1 MEQPPIPTTTLTSS
15 DIVRELRSHLE
26 NDDTFFG
33 ERLMMLGEPLAP
45 ISGPLLIA
53 LDGAGAVVAIA
64 PLEAMNRS
72 TAARLAEEMDIL
84 RHSSPS
90 ELQRRVG
97 APAEEGWIET
107 RHASWTGAPPQRI
120 NDLQRLIA
128 IVPQAPSVASWRVLR
143 EELGA
148 QLEDLYIYRGGGL
161 HLIPPLPLEPET
173 LSPRRTRDRSITNLH
188 GGRSPMTWLGILAL
202 VLGAGLILLGVAA
215 ALFNEDAAEPQQ
227 TFIQAPIRTVVSGV
241 EATATFTNWSGQ
253 QRIVRVGDNRL
264 LVLFMG
270 SRGLEI
276 VADER
281 NQGRTWR
288 SAERVPGI
296 SADSFSVAADDKG
309 RLHLALSDEGV
320 LQYVRL
326 ERSSTGWV
334 PGKILDL
341 SDAATEVVNIVW
353 DAPSETPHILWAED
367 SSSGERPYWAAVSP
381 SDGAPTVTEERPFAP
396 AGGEASVL
404 AALGSLGDGRLIATY
419 RNANDAAWYSRI
431 GAPDKA
437 GEFSWEPEEA
447 LPMEG
452 FAGAVS
458 LAIGEDKV
466 AHLVLRDDTNTR
478 ITYFRRQDPGGW
490 SGGEIAVDATSS
502 AEIDL
507 PTLAAD
513 TTSRLVYVFFMNS
526 AEEGATPQVA
536 IRDPATRWEGP
547 DAIAGRGEIG
557 RRGAAHPTT
566 MGRSEGQPIVIW
578 TTQGARPE
586 IQSARISAP

>member
-1 MEQPPIPTTTLTSS
+1 MEQPPLPTTTSTSS
-15 DIVRELRSHLE
+15 DIVRELRGHLE
-26 NDDTFFG
+26 NDDAFFG

-45 ISGPLLIA
+45 IGGPLLIA
-53 LDGAGAVVAIA
+53 LDAAGATVAIA
-64 PLEAMNRS
+64 PLETLNRS
-72 TAARLAEEMDIL
+72 TAARLAEEMDRL

-90 ELQRRVG
+90 DLQRRVG
-97 APAEEGWIET
+97 APDEEAWIENK
-107 RHASWTGAPPQRI
+107 HASWTGASPQRI
-120 NDLQRLIA
+120 NDSQRLIV
-128 IVPQAPSVASWRVLR
+128 IVPQEPSITSWRVLR
-143 EELGA
+143 EELGT
-148 QLEDLYIYRGGGL
+148 QLNDVHVYREGAL
-161 HLIPPLPLEPET
+161 HPVPPPPLEPQT
-173 LSPRRTRDRSITNLH
+173 IPSQQARSRSGLP
-188 GGRSPMTWLGILAL
+188 GGRSPMMWLGILAL
-202 VLGAGLILLGVAA
+202 VLGVGLILLGVAA
-215 ALFNEDAAEPQQ
+215 ALFNEEDAAEPQQ
-227 TFIQAPIRTVVSGV
+227 TFIQAPIRTVASGV

-288 SAERVPGI
+288 SAVRVPGI
-296 SADSFSVAADDKG
+296 TADSFSVAADGKG
-309 RLHLALSDEGV
+309 RLHLALSDEGG

-334 PGKILDL
+334 PGEILDL
-341 SDAATEVVNIVW
+341 TDAATEVVNIVW
-353 DAPSETPHILWAED
+353 DAASGTAHVVWAED
-367 SSSGERPYWAAVSP
+367 SPSGERPYWAAVSP
-381 SDGAPTVTEERPFAP
+381 GDGSPSILKERPFAEP
-396 AGGEASVL
+396 GGEASVL
-404 AALGSLGDGRLIATY
+404 AALGSFGDGRLITTY
-419 RNANDAAWYSRI
+419 RNANDASWYSRI
-431 GAPDKA
+431 GAPDEL
-437 GEFSWEPEEA
+437 GEFAWEPQEA

-458 LAIGEDKV
+458 LAIDEDRV

-490 SGGEIAVDATSS
+490 SGGETAVDATSS
-502 AEIDL
+502 DEIDL
-507 PTLAAD
+507 PTLAVD
-513 TTSRLVYVFFMNS
+513 TTSRLVFVFFVNN

-547 DAIAGRGEIG
+547 DAIAGTGEIG

-578 TTQGARPE
+578 TTQGAQPE